1 MISFCLDSNSMKIFV
16 YSALSEDLS
25 EKLITGTEGLFVTVV
40 FNSKAGDRGH
50 ELFLDSEILLGNPP
64 KSWFDSGVP
73 KLKFWQLDSAGFNQY
88 KDVRTT
94 AVVANMGDY
103 FSVPCAET
111 MVAGILGFY
120 RQIPDLIRLQEQSR
134 WIGNPLREKA
144 DLLTG
149 KRVLI
154 LGAGSIATAIDKM
167 LKGFD
172 CQVQFMARHKKA
184 ESILTYD
191 EVIKKLSNF
200 DIVIN
205 TLPGNA
211 DNVVDSAFFDGMI
224 DGTLYASVGRG
235 NTTDENALIDA
246 LTSGKLSGAIL
257 DVTKTEPLPAKHI
270 FWKMPNVILT
280 QHTGGGQKNEDDG
293 KVKLLLSNLRKFLKN
308 KSVEHQIELRKG
320 Y

>member
-1 MISFCLDSNSMKIFV
+1 MQIFI
-16 YSALSEDLS
+16 YSILSEDLRK
-25 EKLITGTEGLFVTVV
+25 KLIAGIEGHGVKLV
-40 FNSKAGDRGH
+40 F
-50 ELFLDSEILLGNPP
+50 DSEAGEKGREMFLNSEIVLGNPP
-64 KSWFDSGVP
+64 KSWFESGVP

-88 KDVRTT
+88 KDVNTT

-111 MVAGILGFY
+111 MVAGILSFY
-120 RQIPDLIRLQEQSR
+120 RQIPDLIRLQQQSK
-134 WIGNPLREKA
+134 WIGTPLRDRV

-154 LGAGSIATAIDKM
+154 LGAGSIAGAIEKM

-172 CQVQFMARHKKA
+172 CPVNFMARHKKSEA
-184 ESILTYD
+184 ILTYD
-191 EVIKKLSNF
+191 EVILKLSDF

-211 DNVVDSAFFDGMI
+211 DNVVGNEFFDGMME
-224 DGTLYASVGRG
+224 GTLYASVGRG
-235 NTTDENALIDA
+235 NTTDEDSLVEA
-246 LTSGKLSGAIL
+246 LTSGKLSGAVL
-257 DVTKTEPLPAKHI
+257 DVTKSEPLPENHI

-293 KVKLLLSNLRKFLKN
+293 KVKLLLSNLKKFMKN
-308 KSVEHQIELRKG
+308 KLVEHQIDLRKG